1 MPAAGCTQADSMR
14 KLAMAKPAILCVD
27 DEVAVLES
35 LEIELQQA
43 FNGNY
48 LYEFAESAA
57 EALEIIDE
65 LCEDEVNILVIVSD
79 WLMPGMKGDEL
90 LIKIHQKYPQIVT
103 VMLTGQAEQAAI
115 ERTKTQANLHA
126 FLQKPWK
133 NNELIEAIES
143 GLAKL

>member
-1 MPAAGCTQADSMR
+1 MS
-14 KLAMAKPAILCVD
+14 KPAILCVD

-43 FNGNY
+43 FNSKY
-48 LYEFAESAA
+48 LCEFAESAA
-57 EALEIIDE
+57 EALEIIEE

-103 VMLTGQAEQAAI
+103 VMLTGQADQAAI

-126 FLQKPWK
+126 FIQKPWK
-133 NNELIEAIES
+133 NHELIEAIKS
-143 GLAKL
+143 GLTKL